1 MTRWMILQRDYG
13 QLGNRLHTHA
23 NALAWC
29 IENNVNLLNL
39 SFQYFAINF
48 GQNRNQNAEIF
59 TVKRNSQLTVCQF
72 IISKHTHQDLHE

>member
-1 MTRWMILQRDYG
+1 MNRWMILQRDYG

-39 SFQYFAINF
+39 SFSILLSILV
-48 GQNRNQNAEIF
+48 RIEIIMLKF
-59 TVKRNSQLTVCQF
+59 L
-72 IISKHTHQDLHE
+72 L